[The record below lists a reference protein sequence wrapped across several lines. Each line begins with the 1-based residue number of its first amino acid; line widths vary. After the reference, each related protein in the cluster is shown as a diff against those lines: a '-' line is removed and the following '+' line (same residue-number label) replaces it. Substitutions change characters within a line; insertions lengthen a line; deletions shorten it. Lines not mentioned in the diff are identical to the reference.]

1 MATLTRKPV
10 IAGKPPITV
19 DEYDRMV
26 ESGALPEDSL
36 VELIEGESVAK
47 MSQGVKHTTSH
58 EKCRWMIERRLAAG
72 WHCRTRRP
80 VRIPSKNSET
90 QPDVSIV
97 RGDVDD
103 YDDHHPGTGE
113 ISMVVE
119 VALSRLA
126 DDRAMAVVY
135 GGGGIPVYWIVN
147 LVDR

>member
-1 MATLTRKPV
+1 MATLTRQPV
-10 IAGKPPITV
+10 ITGKPPITV

-26 ESGALPEDSL
+26 ESGALPEDSR
-36 VELIEGESVAK
+36 VELIEGELVAK
-47 MSQGVKHTTSH
+47 ISQRVKHTTSA
-58 EKCRWMIERRLAAG
+58 EKCRRMIERRLAAG
-72 WHCRTRRP
+72 WHCRTERP

-103 YDDHHPGTGE
+103 YDDHHPGPGE

-119 VALSRLA
+119 IALSSLA

-135 GGGGIPVYWIVN
+135 GGGGIPVYWI
-147 LVDR
+147 